1 MKQLQLNRLTKTFG
15 GLTAVHN
22 LDFSIERGGIISLIG
37 PNGSGKTTVLN
48 MLSGTFPPD
57 LGEIIYE
64 GKNVTKLKSYQL
76 CKMGVARTYQIP
88 RPFYGLTVID
98 AVMAG
103 LIINQKISLDVARTK
118 AEEIL
123 SLVGLAKESL
133 TYPSFL
139 SAPSVR
145 TLELA
150 RALSTSPKLLLL
162 DEPMAGLTSTE
173 VNECIELIKNIRSM
187 GLSIIIV
194 EHTMQ
199 AIRALSDRIIVLDY
213 GEKIAEGTPEDV
225 LNDPKVIEAYLGEQ

>member
-1 MKQLQLNRLTKTFG
+1 MKQLQLNSLTKTFG
-15 GLTAVHN
+15 GVTAVHN
-22 LDFSIERGGIISLIG
+22 LDFSIERGEIISLIG

-57 LGEIIYE
+57 SGEIIYE

-76 CKMGVARTYQIP
+76 CRIGVARTYQIP
-88 RPFYGLTVID
+88 RPFYGLKVIE

-123 SLVGLAKESL
+123 SLVGLAKECL
-133 TYPSFL
+133 TYPPFL

-173 VNECIELIKNIRSM
+173 VNECIELIKNIRSW

-199 AIRALSDRIIVLDY
+199 AVRALSERIIVLDY
-213 GEKIAEGTPEDV
+213 GEKIAEGTSEDV
-225 LNDPKVIEAYLGEQ
+225 LKDPKVIEAYLGEQ